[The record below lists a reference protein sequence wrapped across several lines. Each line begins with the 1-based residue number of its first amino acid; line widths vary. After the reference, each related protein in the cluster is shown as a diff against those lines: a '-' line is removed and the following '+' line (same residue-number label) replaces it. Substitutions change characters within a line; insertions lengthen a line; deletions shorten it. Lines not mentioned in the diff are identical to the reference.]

1 MYFPQRRSSPPRW
14 EGDDLSRD
22 PSDGHRVQSMKLDS
36 RAAKRK
42 TPGRPEPPAR
52 LDEAGPPSG
61 GPVLFD
67 GKEWKVAEEG
77 GYRSEE
83 GYRVQE
89 WCCESGVTTAYLLK
103 EKDAERKTTRW
114 FFTREID
121 ADAVAVAGGERLA
134 EWRQSK
140 TDAELPQTLT
150 YQDSPYRYADTTEGM
165 HENDS
170 GKRVRKVTWDY
181 WDAGHAKNLAVER
194 WPDGSFDCYLGA
206 YIEPGQVTIRPAAV
220 RPGFN
225 ARLRANPFLGA
236 AVYLPISYL
245 VPFFMG
251 WPFDASLAVA
261 LPVAAAAGWI
271 FTLPTAT
278 AAGIAALVAA
288 TVCAATFRYF
298 PPLTSGLGLVALVAA
313 PAAIAWLARNG
324 GASSPRLAVHYAAAF
339 AVGAP
344 LLGMGFYSYFN
355 LAPGP
360 HTFDQLVLALGPAAI
375 GGLAGFLI
383 SGLVFRNG
391 ESGAA

>member
-1 MYFPQRRSSPPRW
+1 MRRYAGAAGEKPKARP
-14 EGDDLSRD
+14 GDLS
-22 PSDGHRVQSMKLDS
+22 
-36 RAAKRK
+36 
-42 TPGRPEPPAR
+42 R
-52 LDEAGPPSG
+52 LDEAGPPIG
-61 GPVLFD
+61 ATVLLD
-67 GKEWKVAEEG
+67 GKEWKVTEQAS
-77 GYRSEE
+77 YRSEE

-89 WCCESGVTTAYLLK
+89 WCCESGDTTAYLLK

-140 TDAELPQTLT
+140 TDAEPPQALT
-150 YQDSPYRYADTTEGM
+150 YQDSPYRYTDTTEGM
-165 HENDS
+165 HEDDS

-261 LPVAAAAGWI
+261 LPVAATAGWI

-288 TVCAATFRYF
+288 AVCATIFWYF
-298 PPLTSGLGLVALVAA
+298 PPLTSGLGLVALVAT
-313 PAAIAWLARNG
+313 PAAIAWLARNS
-324 GASSPRLAVHYAAAF
+324 GASSPRLAVQYAAAF

-360 HTFDQLVLALGPAAI
+360 HTLDQLVLALGPAAI

-383 SGLVFRNG
+383 SGLVFRRD
-391 ESGAA
+391 S